1 MKSTLPPES
10 NVERLNVQRSTFLE
24 ALAVHFGGRP
34 RQNELLAGHTT
45 LRLGGPAEIW
55 LAVESVNE
63 LVTAVTLARQYHVPV
78 FMLGGGAN
86 LLIRD
91 TGIRGLVI
99 ENRAN
104 NVEIPASP
112 FKVGEG
118 GKVKIVVESG
128 TVLPNLARRC
138 ARRGLSGLEWAV
150 GVPGTIGGAV
160 VNNAGAYG
168 SDMAHNL
175 SRAELLAPTGERL
188 WQPVKWFEYGYRT
201 SRLKK
206 RPVVSSQKSVISDQR
221 SVVSGRNEELG
232 GRPSAVSPEHAEWVG
247 GRWIVLQAEL
257 HLSPA
262 SPAEVKARMD
272 EFNRRRKASQPP
284 GATIGSM
291 FKNPPGDYAGRLI
304 EAAGLKG
311 YKIGQAQISPIHA
324 NFFQNL
330 GGATAT
336 EVLSLI
342 ETAQT
347 TVESKFGVK
356 LELEIE
362 VVGEEERN

>member
-1 MKSTLPPES
+1 MKSSLLPEN
-10 NVERLNVQRSTFLE
+10 NVSTFM
-24 ALAVHFGGRP
+24 ATLAAFFGDRP
-34 RQNELLAGHTT
+34 RRDEPLAGHTT
-45 LRLGGPAEIW
+45 LRLGGPAEVW
-55 LAVESVNE
+55 LAVESAAE
-63 LVTAVTLARQYHVPV
+63 LVTAVALARQHHVPI

-86 LLIRD
+86 LLISD
-91 TGIRGLVI
+91 AGIRGLVI

-104 NVEIPASP
+104 RVEFPSLE
-112 FKVGEG
+112 KE
-118 GKVKIVVESG
+118 KRDEVKLIAESG
-128 TVLPNLARRC
+128 AALPNLARRC
-138 ARRGLSGLEWAV
+138 AKRGLSGLEWAV

-168 SDMAHNL
+168 SDIAHNL
-175 SRAELLAPTGERL
+175 SRAELLAPTGERV
-188 WQPVKWFEYGYRT
+188 WQPVEWFKYGYRT

-206 RPVVSSQKSVISDQR
+206 KPVVSGQMSVASSQKAE
-221 SVVSGRNEELG
+221 SGPREG
-232 GRPSAVSPEHAEWVG
+232 
-247 GRWIVLQAEL
+247 WIVLQAEL
-257 HLSPA
+257 HLTPA
-262 SPAEVKARMD
+262 PAVEVKARMD
-272 EFNRRRKASQPP
+272 EFNRRRRATQPP

-311 YKIGQAQISPIHA
+311 YRIGQAQISPLHA

-336 EVLSLI
+336 EVMGLI
-342 ETAQT
+342 QTAQE
-347 TVESKFGVK
+347 TVEAKFGVK

>member
-1 MKSTLPPES
+1 VE
-10 NVERLNVQRSTFLE
+10 NVD
-24 ALAVHFGGRP
+24 
-34 RQNELLAGHTT
+34 
-45 LRLGGPAEIW
+45 
-55 LAVESVNE
+55 E
-63 LVTAVTLARQYHVPV
+63 LVTAVTLARQHHVSI

-86 LLIRD
+86 LLISD
-91 TGIRGLVI
+91 AGIRGLVI

-104 NVEIPASP
+104 RVEFPSSL
-112 FKVGEG
+112 KEKERGE
-118 GKVKIVVESG
+118 VKIIAESG
-128 TVLPNLARRC
+128 AALPNLTRRC
-138 ARRGLSGLEWAV
+138 AKRGLSGLEWAV

-175 SRAELLAPTGERL
+175 SRAELLAPTGERV
-188 WQPVKWFEYGYRT
+188 WQPVEWFEYGYRT

-206 RPVVSSQKSVISDQR
+206 KSVASPQGAFGSSQKR
-221 SVVSGRNEELG
+221 ESGR
-232 GRPSAVSPEHAEWVG
+232 RSAVSSHTED
-247 GRWIVLQAEL
+247 WIVLKAEL
-257 HLSPA
+257 HLTLAPD
-262 SPAEVKARMD
+262 AEIKARMD
-272 EFNRRRKASQPP
+272 EFNRRRKATQPP

-311 YKIGQAQISPIHA
+311 YRMGQAQISPIHA

-336 EVLSLI
+336 EVMGLI
-342 ETAQT
+342 QTAQE
-347 TVESKFGVK
+347 TVGAKFGVK

-362 VVGEEERN
+362 IVGE

>member
-1 MKSTLPPES
+1 
-10 NVERLNVQRSTFLE
+10 V
-24 ALAVHFGGRP
+24 
-34 RQNELLAGHTT
+34 
-45 LRLGGPAEIW
+45 W
-55 LAVESVNE
+55 LAVENVDE
-63 LVTAVTLARQYHVPV
+63 LVTAVTLARQHHVSI

-86 LLIRD
+86 LLISD
-91 TGIRGLVI
+91 AGIRGLVI

-104 NVEIPASP
+104 RVEFPSSL
-112 FKVGEG
+112 KEKERGE
-118 GKVKIVVESG
+118 VKIIAESG
-128 TVLPNLARRC
+128 TALPNLTRRC
-138 ARRGLSGLEWAV
+138 AKRGLSGLEWAV

-175 SRAELLAPTGERL
+175 SRAELLAPTGERV
-188 WQPVKWFEYGYRT
+188 WQPVEWFEYGYRT

-206 RPVVSSQKSVISDQR
+206 KSVASPQGAFGSSQKR
-221 SVVSGRNEELG
+221 ESGR
-232 GRPSAVSPEHAEWVG
+232 RSAVSSHTED
-247 GRWIVLQAEL
+247 WIVLKAEL
-257 HLSPA
+257 HLTLAPD
-262 SPAEVKARMD
+262 AEIKARMD
-272 EFNRRRKASQPP
+272 EFNRRRKATQPP

-311 YKIGQAQISPIHA
+311 YRMGQAQISPIHA

-336 EVLSLI
+336 EVMGLI
-342 ETAQT
+342 QTAQE
-347 TVESKFGVK
+347 TVGAKFGVK

-362 VVGEEERN
+362 IVGE